1 MYDVAGVGA
10 SSVDFVYVLPAYPA
24 PEGPLSK
31 LQIQSHFVSCG
42 GQTAT
47 AMAGC
52 ASLGLRAVFLGGTGN
67 DAHGA
72 RVRQELTRRGVD
84 ISHAAVFG
92 GPQPYAVIL
101 LTDGRGERIVLW
113 HREEIDPSPFSVAA
127 IQQSRL
133 LHVDDTDVDV
143 AIAAARVA
151 RAAERLVTTDVDRA
165 DQRTK
170 ELIGIATHPILAE
183 HVPAA
188 ITGEPDLERA
198 MRLLAQAT
206 AGPLIVTRGARGA
219 IALADGAV
227 LDVPGF
233 SVDAI
238 DTTGAGDV
246 FRAGFIAAILEQR
259 PLGEA
264 MRFANAA
271 AADSCTKRGAIDS
284 VPSRAEVDKRLSSRQ
299 LAV

>member
-1 MYDVAGVGA
+1 MFDVVGVGA

-31 LQIQSHFVSCG
+31 LQIQSSFVSCG
-42 GQTAT
+42 GQAAT

-52 ASLGLRAVFLGGTGN
+52 ASLGLRAAFLGGTGN

-72 RVRQELTRRGVD
+72 HLRQKLTRRGVD
-84 ISHAAVFG
+84 ISEAAVLN

-101 LTDGRGERIVLW
+101 LTEGRGDRIVLW
-113 HREEIDPSPFSVAA
+113 HREKIDPSPFSKSA

-133 LHVDDTDVDV
+133 LHVDDTDVDA
-143 AIAAARVA
+143 AIAAATVA
-151 RAAERLVTTDVDRA
+151 RAAGRLVTTDIDLA
-165 DQRTK
+165 DKRTR

-198 MRLLAQAT
+198 MRLLTQSKP
-206 AGPLIVTRGARGA
+206 GPLVVTRGARGA
-219 IALADGAV
+219 VALADGAV
-227 LDVPGF
+227 LEVAGF
-233 SVDAI
+233 PVEAI

-246 FRAGFIAAILEQR
+246 FRAGFIAAILEDR
-259 PLGEA
+259 ALDEA
-264 MRFANAA
+264 LRFANAA
-271 AADSCTKRGAIDS
+271 AAISCTKRGAIDS
-284 VPSRAEVDKRLSSRQ
+284 VPSRDEIDALISR
-299 LAV
+299 